1 MARTLPLHSLCI
13 VLTATA
19 LTATGMSQS
28 APGHP
33 GLRRVQQAN
42 SGSDNGLDYT
52 TSWIGNTF
60 GGNTTGRDMGMRHV
74 PVDVQDIYVT
84 PDGRVFTNNGWDEG
98 GRPVSVFKDGQ
109 LISPLSDANSSPNWS
124 NAGGATIAVDGQ
136 YIYAAQS
143 TGVGA
148 NPPCAGAGGMGAA
161 STSSMP
167 RP

>member
-1 MARTLPLHSLCI
+1 MTPITERSENLICVAPLQQSILSVAFVQKLGLDSYRTSVRLGHTIRFTFSILILEALCMARTLPLHSLCI

-60 GGNTTGRDMGMRHV
+60 GGNTTGPRHGYA
-74 PVDVQDIYVT
+74 P
-84 PDGRVFTNNGWDEG
+84 RSG
-98 GRPVSVFKDGQ
+98 GRARHLCHS
-109 LISPLSDANSSPNWS
+109 
-124 NAGGATIAVDGQ
+124 
-136 YIYAAQS
+136 
-143 TGVGA
+143 
-148 NPPCAGAGGMGAA
+148 
-161 STSSMP
+161 
-167 RP
+167 R